1 MHAAEWQG
9 AIAEESYADL
19 NWPALRQVNDRA
31 GNAGKINF
39 TPVGLFMM
47 ANISMRG
54 LTALAVLIAGTP
66 SARAQTLDVAPR
78 SVADEKAVFA
88 TVESISVVPARGR
101 IGGTVVQLNVREGD
115 PVVSGQAIAAIG
127 DEKLA
132 LQMKSLDAQID
143 ALQAQANQAQ
153 IDFTRTEGLV
163 ERGTLPRVKLDEA
176 RTALNVAENGLR
188 ARTAERAV
196 IQQQFNEGQILA
208 PVDGRVLKRMVSV
221 GSVVLP
227 GDTVGMIAQ
236 QDFKLRLRVPERHAR
251 FLKAGDAIRVDGAEF
266 GEQASISGVIDLV
279 YPQLE
284 DGRVIA
290 DATVKGLGE
299 YFVGDRLRVWISGGK
314 RTAFVIPSNYVT
326 TRFGIDYVHLREA
339 GRTIDVPVQRG
350 RDLPSPELPNGLEIL
365 SGIRAGDQ
373 LVQP

>member
-1 MHAAEWQG
+1 MMVSTAMRKSTAMAAW
-9 AIAEESYADL
+9 
-19 NWPALRQVNDRA
+19 
-31 GNAGKINF
+31 
-39 TPVGLFMM
+39 
-47 ANISMRG
+47 
-54 LTALAVLIAGTP
+54 AVLVASTSLAGAETLTV
-66 SARAQTLDVAPR
+66 AQKT
-78 SVADEKAVFA
+78 VADEKAVFA

-101 IGGTVVQLNVREGD
+101 ISGTIVQLNVREGD
-115 PVVSGQAIAAIG
+115 SVTRGQAIAVVA

-132 LQMKSLDAQID
+132 LQMKSLDAQMQ
-143 ALQAQANQAQ
+143 ALQAQADQAQ

-163 ERGTLPRVKLDEA
+163 DRGILPRTKLDET

-188 ARTAERAV
+188 AKTAERAV

-227 GDTVGMIAQ
+227 GDTVEMIAQ

-251 FLKAGDAIRVDGAEF
+251 FLKAGDKIRVDGAEF
-266 GEQASISGVIDLV
+266 GDNVPKSGLIDLV
-279 YPQLE
+279 YPLIE

-299 YFVGDRLRVWISGGK
+299 YFVGDRLRVWISGGT
-314 RTAFVIPSNYVT
+314 RAAFVIPSNYVT
-326 TRFGIDYVHLREA
+326 TRFGIDYVHLRQA
-339 GRTIDVPVQRG
+339 DQTVDVPVQRG

-365 SGIRAGDQ
+365 SGIRVGDQ